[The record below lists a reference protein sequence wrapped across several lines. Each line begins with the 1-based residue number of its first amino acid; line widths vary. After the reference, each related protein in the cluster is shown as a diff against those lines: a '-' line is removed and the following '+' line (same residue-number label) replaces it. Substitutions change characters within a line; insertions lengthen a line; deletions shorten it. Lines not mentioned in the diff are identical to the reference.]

1 MRIYVTLLGKGHIAH
16 REDKRKAYK
25 ILVGKSD
32 ETAQWT
38 WAKMV

>member
-1 MRIYVTLLGKGHIAH
+1 VGHVAH

-32 ETAQWT
+32 ESTVDMGENGIIL
-38 WAKMV
+38 K